1 MSVSVWHHGS
11 KPSLATC
18 TFSSLLIVTTHLRW
32 NRRSKKSAS
41 NRCCKMSG
49 GNKLPT
55 GAVRLCG
62 IASVNFQ
69 LKVSTLENQNS
80 EGKNNNSNGR
90 DGGKKKESK
99 KRIVDYVVCLVYCF
113 FGFFPFFFF
122 FSWNS
127 IFPSFA
133 TFNI

>member
-1 MSVSVWHHGS
+1 MFFLFSYCLNSICVSLLNSSIYYHIPESSMFQVEMSVSVRHHES
-11 KPSLATC
+11 KPSFGTC
-18 TFSSLLIVTTHLRW
+18 TFSSLLIGTTNLRW

-62 IASVNFQ
+62 IASVKFQ

-90 DGGKKKESK
+90 D
-99 KRIVDYVVCLVYCF
+99 
-113 FGFFPFFFF
+113 
-122 FSWNS
+122 
-127 IFPSFA
+127 
-133 TFNI
+133 